1 MVLYC
6 TFSSKC
12 RAKDVTAELGVAGIA
27 AQDVVGVIEV
37 GFRFAPGDPACGSND
52 DWRLN
57 CDNQIEDLSAYAM
70 EHYLDGFVVEG
81 RHSRTSALHI
91 KPFS

>member
-1 MVLYC
+1 MFLNC

-12 RAKDVTAELGVAGIA
+12 RAKDVIAELGVTGITV
-27 AQDVVGVIEV
+27 QDIDVKC
-37 GFRFAPGDPACGSND
+37 RFASGDPARGPND
-52 DWRLN
+52 DWHLN
-57 CDNQIEDLSAYAM
+57 CDDQIKDLSAYAM

-81 RHSRTSALHI
+81 RHSRSPALSI